1 MHFLRESERKRVVG
15 LDLESAARLVTK
27 TDHDAEKGGLYPA
40 IRAFRAYY
48 KADELIISNGVIRG
62 WRYGDATE

>member
-15 LDLESAARLVTK
+15 LDLESAARLVTR
-27 TDHDAEKGGLYPA
+27 DPDNAQKGGLYPA

-48 KADELIISNGVIRG
+48 RADELIVSDGRITG
-62 WRYGDATE
+62 WRYGDAEE